1 MGHLGTVGAI
11 QPNMKSFQILFL
23 RYSLILCIC
32 LTGCVSLFQ
41 GSGPSHESSPLKIL
55 TFDLF
60 NQRPNPKSKTSIN
73 YVGDWIYRRE
83 RLSLVDQKIRLLGLD
98 LIAFQNL
105 TSRSGSPSES
115 DRNILSKGAL
125 KGYSWQGFIQSYH
138 EDTAEQNELSLAVA
152 PPLKLRIQLQNK
164 KQFWVIG
171 NEGAFS
177 AHVVERDQVPFAIFN
192 IIMPARFGRNFIWY
206 SFIEGKILDFLK
218 QNNICK
224 QRMIIL
230 GYLPADE
237 SSIRFREFTER
248 LELKD
253 SSTGFCKVAST
264 CNTANADNELLLA
277 NTPEMADTIT
287 DRILIPSSAIV
298 ISSRPVLAEPQ
309 NGSAYHQKLG
319 LSQKWPSIRSGWLTS
334 VRLNRCP

>member
-1 MGHLGTVGAI
+1 MEHSGTAGAI
-11 QPNMKSFQILFL
+11 QRNMKSFKIIFL
-23 RYSLILCIC
+23 SYSLIPCLY
-32 LTGCVSLFQ
+32 LTGCVSFFDS
-41 GSGPSHESSPLKIL
+41 SGPVHESSPLKIM

-60 NQRPNPKSKTSIN
+60 HQRPNPNSKTSTN

-83 RLSLVDQKIRLLGLD
+83 RLSLVDQEIRLLGLD

-115 DRNILSKGAL
+115 DKSILSKGAL
-125 KGYSWQGFIQSYH
+125 KGFSWQGFVQNYH
-138 EDTAEQNELSLAVA
+138 DDTAEQNELSLAVA
-152 PPLKLRIQLQNK
+152 PPLKLRNQTQNK
-164 KQFWVIG
+164 KPFWVIG
-171 NEGAFS
+171 NEGAIS
-177 AHVVERDQVPFAIFN
+177 AYVVERDRAPFAIFN

-206 SFIEGKILDFLK
+206 SFIEEKIKDFLK
-218 QNNICK
+218 QNGICK

-237 SSIRFREFTER
+237 GSVRFREFSER

-253 SSTGFCKVAST
+253 SATGFCKVASK
-264 CNTANADNELLLA
+264 CNTADADNELLLA
-277 NTPEMADTIT
+277 NTPELADTIT
-287 DRILIPSSAIV
+287 DRILIHSSAIV
-298 ISSRPVLAEPQ
+298 LTSRRVLAEPQ
-309 NGSAYHQKLG
+309 ENSNYHRQLG